1 MDIFWLI
8 LGGLII
14 IIGFVGAIFPGIPGP
29 VTSYI
34 GLLIC
39 ILSTYFSISNNS
51 LLLLGIIAF
60 IITVIDY
67 IIPIY
72 GTKKFGGTRGGVFG
86 SIIGLIIGIIFLP
99 GIGIIIGPFIGAF
112 IGEIIAGTQSDKA
125 LRSAI
130 GSFIGFITGTF
141 MKLIY
146 SFAIIYYFI
155 SGLL

>member
-1 MDIFWLI
+1 MDVFWLI

-14 IIGFVGAIFPGIPGP
+14 LIGLVGAIFPGIPGP

-34 GLLIC
+34 GLVIC

-51 LLLLGIIAF
+51 LLILGIIAL

-72 GTKKFGGTRGGVFG
+72 GTKKFGGTRGGVYG
-86 SIIGLIIGIIFLP
+86 SIIGLVLGIIFLP

-146 SFAIIYYFI
+146 SLAIIYYFI
-155 SGLL
+155 AGLV